1 MSQRIA
7 VLGFHKI
14 GAPADGSYPTW
25 NYVSVH
31 CFRGYLRQLSD
42 DGWRV
47 LSAEDFVALLDDV
60 DRLPEKS
67 ALITFDDGY
76 RSTLTEASPCLED
89 FKFPAVIFVPTAYV
103 GQTNTFDLDIEPEE
117 QICTWDELDELHRR
131 GVSVQ
136 AHGVNH
142 LGLSALGAREVRHE
156 LLDCRT
162 KLEERMG
169 RRVSLFAYP
178 YGDAK
183 HQVLTSELLRAS
195 GYAAGFL
202 YGGGPFDANDP
213 AFNRFRIPRLAL
225 GPDSNLAQMLAET
238 PKLRRRVQV
247 L

>member
-1 MSQRIA
+1 MSRRIA

-25 NYVSVH
+25 NYVSIGR
-31 CFRGYLRQLSD
+31 FRDYLRHLSD

-47 LSAEDFVALLDDV
+47 LSGEDFVAFLNDV

-67 ALITFDDGY
+67 AIITFDDGY
-76 RSTLTEASPCLED
+76 RSTLTEASACLED

-103 GQTNTFDLDIEPEE
+103 GQTNTFDQDIEPVE
-117 QICTWDELDELHRR
+117 QICTWDELHELRRR

-142 LGLSALGAREVRHE
+142 LGLSTLGARAVRRE
-156 LLDCRT
+156 LLECRT
-162 KLEERMG
+162 RLEERLG
-169 RRVSLFAYP
+169 GRVSLFAYP

-183 HQVLTSELLRAS
+183 HRVLTQELLQAS

-202 YGGGPFDANDP
+202 YGGGPFDAADP

-238 PKLRRRVQV
+238 PRLRRRAQV
-247 L
+247 R